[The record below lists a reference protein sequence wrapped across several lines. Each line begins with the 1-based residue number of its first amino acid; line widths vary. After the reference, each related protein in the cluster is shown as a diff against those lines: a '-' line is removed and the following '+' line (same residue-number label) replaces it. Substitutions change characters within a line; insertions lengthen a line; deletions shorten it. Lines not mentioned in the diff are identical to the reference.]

1 MTRFRTALI
10 APLFALLAA
19 WTPDFDDRHWVQQTL
34 AHRCRDVRFGRD
46 WAMSVTCNGNQV
58 EVLHATTT
66 SAVNWSL
73 QAQVAW
79 RSGYLH
85 PSYLYASVV
94 VSIRDDIV
102 LVENE
107 LCPTCNVQRGPVWVF
122 RPARTRPE
130 VLREIQRRV
139 RLPTAVARTT
149 VAAWR
154 EQ

>member
-1 MTRFRTALI
+1 M
-10 APLFALLAA
+10 
-19 WTPDFDDRHWVQQTL
+19 
-34 AHRCRDVRFGRD
+34 RFGRD
-46 WAMSVTCNGNQV
+46 WGMSVTCNGDLV

-66 SAVNWSL
+66 SAVNGSL
-73 QAQVAW
+73 RAQVAW
-79 RSGYLH
+79 RSGYLTRQF
-85 PSYLYASVV
+85 SGYASVV
-94 VSIRDDIV
+94 VSIRDDVV

-130 VLREIQRRV
+130 VLREIQGRV

-154 EQ
+154 ER